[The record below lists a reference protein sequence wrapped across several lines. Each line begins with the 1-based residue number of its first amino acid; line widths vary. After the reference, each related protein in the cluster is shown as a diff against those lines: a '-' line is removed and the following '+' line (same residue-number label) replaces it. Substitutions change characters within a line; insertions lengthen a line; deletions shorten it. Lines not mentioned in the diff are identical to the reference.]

1 MVIGFFFGLGNL
13 VFASWLASQRAE
25 KGRVDTL
32 EREVAA
38 INERD
43 KHTPSASDMAELRE
57 LLGEM
62 RGARREIDRLHDR
75 FDKYEEAI
83 HRVAAA

>member
-1 MVIGFFFGLGNL
+1 MI
-13 VFASWLASQRAE
+13 FASWLTSQRASVA
-25 KGRVDTL
+25 RVDVIERSISAL
-32 EREVAA
+32 E
-38 INERD
+38 ERA
-43 KHTPSASDMAELRE
+43 KHTPSSSDMAEIRE

-75 FDKYEEAI
+75 FDKYEDAI